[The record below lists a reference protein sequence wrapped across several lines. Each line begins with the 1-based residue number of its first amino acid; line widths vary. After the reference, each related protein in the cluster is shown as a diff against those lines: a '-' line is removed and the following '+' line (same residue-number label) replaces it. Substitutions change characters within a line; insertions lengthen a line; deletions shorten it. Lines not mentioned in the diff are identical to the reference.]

1 MLFDCFDSKRK
12 LLGPLKLRGKCSP
25 FSFSVRLSLNWC
37 IHLCLLHSLPCFRVF
52 GSRPSNRTNF
62 RRNDLCWPF
71 GKKVVYLQAE
81 LLLLLQPQR
90 NTKIDWF
97 RTIVDWEMDCSS
109 IAAVFPCEM
118 RRDRASGGLVKKNR
132 LTTPLKTIKRM
143 SKYGTLH
150 NSASATTTT
159 TLKKTPWRGWDA
171 VTGERGNGDA
181 VAR

>member
-12 LLGPLKLRGKCSP
+12 LLGPLKLRGKCIP

-81 LLLLLQPQR
+81 LLLQPQR
-90 NTKIDWF
+90 NTK
-97 RTIVDWEMDCSS
+97 
-109 IAAVFPCEM
+109 
-118 RRDRASGGLVKKNR
+118 NR
-132 LTTPLKTIKRM
+132 LVP
-143 SKYGTLH
+143 H
-150 NSASATTTT
+150 NRRLRDGLLINRRGFSVRNATRQGE
-159 TLKKTPWRGWDA
+159 WRFSEKEPPNDA
-171 VTGERGNGDA
+171 VENNQADVKIRHAT
-181 VAR
+181 